1 MGIEIDKAELK
12 EAVREVIREEL
23 LKLEVSLTPFVSD
36 EEMTIIKKAF
46 TDDDF
51 REGEFEDGK
60 EWLGR

>member
-1 MGIEIDKAELK
+1 MGIEIDKTELK

-36 EEMTIIKKAF
+36 EEMKIIEKTF

-51 REGEFEDGK
+51 REGEFVDGK